1 LCGKNKKLIWTALQ
15 NEAFCKMKEIM
26 SRETMLTYLKFD
38 QPFIAYTDGSEKQ
51 MGKIVTQDGK
61 PLGNF
66 SKKLT
71 ETQQHYLVTKKELLK
86 AVKTLKY
93 FCHMLLGHQIIVKTG
108 HRNLTHPSS
117 THTSGKVLC
126 Q

>member
-15 NEAFCKMKEIM
+15 NEAFCKMKE
-26 SRETMLTYLKFD
+26 ETKLTYLKFD